1 LFSVA
6 YKELFMALKTKNQT
20 QTSKINYFIDNP
32 AGGCFSIE
40 HVESV
45 SLREHVVVCTD
56 SNNKYIGYI
65 DLSDDDADV
74 EALLFIAQTISTF
87 VKRGEGVPVDFTWDA
102 AFEERDLAALEAEEK
117 SSKGSAKKPSQ
128 PSTN

>member
-1 LFSVA
+1 
-6 YKELFMALKTKNQT
+6 MALKTKNQT

-45 SLREHVVVCTD
+45 SLREHVVVCAD

-65 DLSDDDADV
+65 DLSDDADAED
-74 EALLFIAQTISTF
+74 LSFIAQTISNF

-102 AFEERDLAALEAEEK
+102 AFEGRDLAALEAEEK